1 MELDS
6 VFDGLLESYMNDY
19 YIFETVLRQDYYEV
33 SGLLTEASIKNF
45 LVSIWEKIV
54 QAFNWIKNKINEII
68 DKYIK
73 KKDEKE
79 SNFYNA
85 LISRFT
91 ILWGIDRKEGY
102 KYLPNFE
109 YAGFHKIKGVINAN
123 SKYVKDLDSMIKKLS
138 FNNMD
143 KKGMEMAI
151 ENLPKDMKE
160 VFKGIHDSIWES
172 ETTDKPFEKD
182 TENTV
187 ETMVNIL
194 KGKVSDAR
202 AMKILQKTIEKSI
215 SDKEKEAKKMLK
227 KFEQDVKKNRNPG
240 YKDLGGERDNTSNS
254 SNNSSNSN
262 TSSNSSSSNN
272 SGKNNIKYI
281 TMKSESAYLLE
292 DDENTV
298 ELSGDKAA
306 VDKAQ
311 IYLKLI
317 VATKSVLLA
326 TLKCV
331 LHENI
336 NMGNEV
342 YKVIRAC
349 NNWLAR
355 KYMFSDDLRGADY
368 SFSGTDKER
377 KQERKERRK
386 NAREERKE
394 KEKERKER
402 RKRASKMESY
412 IDDLDYLMAVSE
424 AEIYESEL

>member
-6 VFDGLLESYMNDY
+6 IFDGLLESYMNDY

-45 LVSIWEKIV
+45 LVTIWEKIV

-73 KKDEKE
+73 KKDEKK
-79 SNFYNA
+79 SNFYNV

-91 ILWGIDRKEGY
+91 TLWGIDRKWSY
-102 KYLPNFE
+102 QYLPNFE

-160 VFKGIHDSIWES
+160 VSKGIHDSIWES

-240 YKDLGGERDNTSNS
+240 YKDLGGEKDSTSNS

-272 SGKNNIKYI
+272 SGNNNIKYI

-292 DDENTV
+292 DDENIV
-298 ELSGDKAA
+298 ELNGDKAA

-349 NNWLAR
+349 NNWLAK
-355 KYMFSDDLRGADY
+355 KYMFSKDLQGADY
-368 SFSGTDKER
+368 SFRGTDKER
-377 KQERKERRK
+377 KQERKQERK
-386 NAREERKE
+386 NAREKKKE
-394 KEKERKER
+394 EEKERKER

>member
-123 SKYVKDLDSMIKKLS
+123 SKYIKDLDSMIKKLS

-240 YKDLGGERDNTSNS
+240 YKDLGGERDNTS
-254 SNNSSNSN
+254 
-262 TSSNSSSSNN
+262 SNSSSSNN

-331 LHENI
+331 LQENI

-349 NNWLAR
+349 NNWLAK
-355 KYMFSDDLRGADY
+355 KYRFGDDLQGADY

-377 KQERKERRK
+377 EQERK
-386 NAREERKE
+386 NAREKKKE
-394 KEKERKER
+394 EEKERKER